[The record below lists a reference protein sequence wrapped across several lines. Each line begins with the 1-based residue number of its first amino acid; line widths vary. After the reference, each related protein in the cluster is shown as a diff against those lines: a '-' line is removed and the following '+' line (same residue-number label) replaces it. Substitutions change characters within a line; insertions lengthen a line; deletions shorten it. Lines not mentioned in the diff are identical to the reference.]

1 MHTPARC
8 RDRELTGSVDDP
20 QPDGHAGKMAIGS
33 KFLGSL
39 SASQFGR
46 LAVTGDRKRGC
57 APDLDFRYHAGR
69 LSGEPLSTTVNYLT
83 LTPPDSAVTAKLELG
98 ARE

>member
-20 QPDGHAGKMAIGS
+20 QPDRHARKDGHRQRVS
-33 KFLGSL
+33 
-39 SASQFGR
+39 R
-46 LAVTGDRKRGC
+46 LAQRFPIWSPRRNGDRKRGC

-69 LSGEPLSTTVNYLT
+69 LSGESLSTTVNYLT
-83 LTPPDSAVTAKLELG
+83 LSPPDSAVTPKLELG